1 MASEQKNCTSPF
13 LSWHRKNFF
22 PPFHWYGGE
31 MLAILEDSSVTNKTL
46 RKEPIHIQIPVGF
59 VM

>member
-1 MASEQKNCTSPF
+1 MASGQKNSTSPF
-13 LSWHRKNFF
+13 LSWYRDNFF

-31 MLAILEDSSVTNKTL
+31 MLDILEDSSVTSEAL